1 MSSAHQ
7 GTGGHLMTPIDAAA
21 AALPVGNTDS
31 TQTDGSL
38 NVGGINGSCTNG
50 ARVILLAA
58 VAHGNVIGVR
68 NTLPWHLPEDLKR
81 FKALTT
87 GHAVAMG
94 RKTFDSIVARLGK
107 PLPNR
112 RNVVLTRDTAWR
124 AAGSS
129 VSPRSLESSGSSV
142 SSGALGLPSTSTS
155 PHVEVLHS
163 PADLLRLDAD
173 PIFVIGGAEVYAMTI
188 DHAQELDITEVDL
201 VVEGDAFFPA
211 IDPAVWAKESGP
223 WQMSELESLRY
234 RFVTYRRRHE

>member
-1 MSSAHQ
+1 VSSAHQ
-7 GTGGHLMTPIDAAA
+7 GSGGHLMTPTDAADTPR
-21 AALPVGNTDS
+21 PV
-31 TQTDGSL
+31 
-38 NVGGINGSCTNG
+38 TNG

-112 RNVVLTRDTAWR
+112 RNVVLTRDAAWR
-124 AAGSS
+124 APGSS
-129 VSPRSLESSGSSV
+129 GLSGSSGSSG
-142 SSGALGLPSTSTS
+142 SSSSSSALDAPT
-155 PHVEVLHS
+155 PPVEVLHS
-163 PADLLRLDAD
+163 PADLLGLDAD

-188 DHAQELDITEVDL
+188 DHAHELDITEVDL
-201 VVEGDAFFPA
+201 AVEGDAFFPA

-223 WQMSELESLRY
+223 WQMSELQSLRY
-234 RFVTYRRRHE
+234 RFVTYRRRNE

>member
-1 MSSAHQ
+1 
-7 GTGGHLMTPIDAAA
+7 MTPTDAADTPRPVTNGA
-21 AALPVGNTDS
+21 AATNVDS
-31 TQTDGSL
+31 TQTDSGL
-38 NVGGINGSCTNG
+38 NGGPING

-58 VAHGNVIGVR
+58 VGHGNVIGVR

-112 RNVVLTRDTAWR
+112 RNVVLTRDAAWR
-124 AAGSS
+124 APG
-129 VSPRSLESSGSSV
+129 SSGSS
-142 SSGALGLPSTSTS
+142 SSSSAPGAPDAPGS
-155 PHVEVLHS
+155 PTPPPVEVLHS
-163 PADLLRLDAD
+163 PTDLLGLDAD

-188 DHAQELDITEVDL
+188 DHAHELDITEVDL
-201 VVEGDAFFPA
+201 AVEGDAFFPA

-223 WQMSELESLRY
+223 WQMSELQSLRY
-234 RFVTYRRRHE
+234 RFVTYRRRNE

>member
-7 GTGGHLMTPIDAAA
+7 GSGGDLMTPTDAAA
-21 AALPVGNTDS
+21 TPRQV
-31 TQTDGSL
+31 
-38 NVGGINGSCTNG
+38 TNG

-58 VAHGNVIGVR
+58 VGHSNVIGVR

-112 RNVVLTRDTAWR
+112 RNVVLTRDAAWR
-124 AAGSS
+124 APGSS
-129 VSPRSLESSGSSV
+129 DSASSSGSS
-142 SSGALGLPSTSTS
+142 SAPGAPDAPGSPTS
-155 PHVEVLHS
+155 PPVEVLHS
-163 PADLLRLDAD
+163 PTDLLRLDAD

-188 DHAQELDITEVDL
+188 DHAHELDITEVDL
-201 VVEGDAFFPA
+201 AVEGDAFFPA

-223 WQMSELESLRY
+223 WQMSELQSLRY
-234 RFVTYRRRHE
+234 RFVIYRRRNE